1 MIELVKRY
9 NVEKVLKECY
19 WKVENI
25 VLSEEDKKL
34 LDSLSNIR
42 DEASL
47 QTAIT
52 TAAFEKY
59 LKKER
64 N

>member
-9 NVEKVLKECY
+9 NAEKVLKECH
-19 WKVENI
+19 WTAENI

-42 DEASL
+42 DEAL
-47 QTAIT
+47 LKTAIFNLS
-52 TAAFEKY
+52 FEKY